1 MRLSGMRF
9 VVAAWALGAVA
20 GMNFAAAPASAQP
33 AAAAFPGCPSIAPI
47 NAWARRNNYVA
58 AANSGDVLCGDFT
71 GDGAADAVAFLE
83 ADEEWSGNSMPPYAV
98 ILFRNVGGR
107 LQHLRTVSTPDNMTI
122 FGTGYEDA
130 RFERGRIV
138 LTHQTLTASDSRCCP
153 TGVTAFTINATTGR
167 VAERLLRRMDE
178 AEQQRLVDRSN
189 AEAATA
195 TATAPAVASSG
206 WRVERNERGGVYAIV
221 RTGMSALPEMRLAC
235 GPNGSPVFA
244 ANLPNQAPNA
254 HLNLTFATGPD
265 TIAVLDTDWQR
276 DPSGPTW
283 VKMLRDPTV
292 PNLLGGNAS
301 AADVR
306 LNGRALGRLSLAG
319 STATLREALAAC
331 WQPAANRAGSAVTD
345 AGFAVD
351 IVLTPRAAADLARR
365 REGITVWTS
374 FSGTP
379 RNENG
384 NHVDDHSGELD
395 LGEHEVTVAGQNI
408 RVDIPGSALR
418 RERFSNLRGT
428 PQVLVNVYSARRS
441 DQDNL
446 LTCGIVHGE
455 LSQVAGRTHRI
466 TCALIDER

>member
-1 MRLSGMRF
+1 VRLFGMRF

-20 GMNFAAAPASAQP
+20 GMGSIAAPAQAQP
-33 AAAAFPGCPSIAPI
+33 AAAAFPGCANIAPI

-58 AANSGDVLCGDFT
+58 AANSGDVICGDFT
-71 GDGAADAVAFLE
+71 GDGAPDAVAFLE

-130 RFERGRIV
+130 RFEQGRIV
-138 LTHQTLTASDSRCCP
+138 LTHHTLTAQDSRCCP
-153 TGVTAFTINATTGR
+153 TGVTAFTINTATGR

-189 AEAATA
+189 AAADAATGA
-195 TATAPAVASSG
+195 TASSG
-206 WRVERNERGGVYAIV
+206 WRVERADNGNPYAIV
-221 RTGMSALPEMRLAC
+221 QTGMNAMPELRLAC

-244 ANLPNQAPNA
+244 ANLPNQAPNT
-254 HLNLTFATGPD
+254 HLNLTFATGPH
-265 TIAVLDTDWQR
+265 TIAVLDINWQK

-283 VKMLRDPTV
+283 VNMLRDPTV

-306 LNGRALGRLSLAG
+306 LNGRSLGRLSLAG
-319 STATLREALAAC
+319 STSTLREALSGC
-331 WQPAANRAGSAVTD
+331 WQPAANRAGSAVAD
-345 AGFAVD
+345 AGFAID
-351 IVLTPRAAADLARR
+351 IVLTQRAAAELARR

-379 RNENG
+379 RNENA

-395 LGEHEVTVAGQNI
+395 LGSHEVTVAGQNG

-418 RERFSNLRGT
+418 RERFGNLRGA
-428 PQVLVNVYSARRS
+428 PQVLVNVFSARRS
-441 DQDNL
+441 DQNNL
-446 LTCGIVHGE
+446 LNCGIVQGE

-466 TCALIDER
+466 TCSLIGEN